1 MADEIILQPVVFD
14 VTVTRETNEVVI
26 NAPGPMGPQGIQGP
40 TGDTG
45 ATGPTGPTGPQG
57 PKGDSGGFYVHTQG
71 VPSATWTIT
80 HNLGYNPAI
89 SIVDSAGNVVEGSYE
104 YNSTNQM
111 TATFSGSF
119 SGTAYLS

>member
-1 MADEIILQPVVFD
+1 MADEVILEPVVFE
-14 VTVTRETNEVVI
+14 VTVVKESPEIII

-40 TGDTG
+40 AGDPGQTG
-45 ATGPTGPTGPQG
+45 ATGPQGPQG

-71 VPSATWTIT
+71 VPSAEWTIS

-89 SIVDSAGNVVEGSYE
+89 SIVDSAGNTVEGSYV
-104 YNSTNQM
+104 YNSTNQL